1 MGHRSVWIVI
11 LVALLTAT
19 RTATSYSHE
28 EVPRPKALS
37 GLRLNFHLSQT
48 SEEST
53 DSKPV
58 CKVRIRSCT
67 PGHMP
72 PRHKPP
78 TATLLLTVIEL
89 DWTAHEVA
97 RIGLDWNLVKPWL
110 IGLDWTVHSLS
121 MTGLPQ
127 SYH

>member
-58 CKVRIRSCT
+58 CEVRIRSCT

-78 TATLLLTVIEL
+78 TATLLLTL
-89 DWTAHEVA
+89 VA
-97 RIGLDWNLVKPWL
+97 EPGCAPSFVLAEKVSVLLSDIGKQQPTYQAALRSPLFDF
-110 IGLDWTVHSLS
+110 
-121 MTGLPQ
+121 
-127 SYH
+127 